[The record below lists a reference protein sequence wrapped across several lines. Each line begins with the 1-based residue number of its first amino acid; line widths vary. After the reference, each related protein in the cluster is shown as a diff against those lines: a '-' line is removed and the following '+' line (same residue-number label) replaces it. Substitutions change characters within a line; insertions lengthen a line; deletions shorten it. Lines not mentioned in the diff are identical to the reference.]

1 MAKASGDMV
10 VGYMEDAYAKLPSL
24 PVGAR
29 EFLVTIVPWLSVIFG
44 LLLVLASLSA
54 FGVLAVFSPFG
65 AYSNGAGFAGSLLL
79 IAVLGIA
86 QGVLMMVAFPALRR
100 KAMRGWTLLFWSE
113 VVGLVGSVISLSV
126 AGVIGAL
133 IAFYFL
139 FQIKSY
145 YR

>member
-1 MAKASGDMV
+1 MAKYSGDQV

-24 PVGAR
+24 PVGAK
-29 EFLVTIVPWLSVIFG
+29 EFVVTITPWLSVIFG

-54 FGVLAVFSPFG
+54 FGVLAVFSPF
-65 AYSNGAGFAGSLLL
+65 ATYAKGAGFAGALLL
-79 IAVLGIA
+79 VAVLGIA
-86 QGVLMMVAFPALRR
+86 QGVLMMVAFPPLRR
-100 KAMRGWTLLFWSE
+100 KAMKGWTLLFWSE
-113 VVGLVGSVISLSV
+113 VVGLVGSVLSISV
-126 AGVIGAL
+126 TGVIGAL